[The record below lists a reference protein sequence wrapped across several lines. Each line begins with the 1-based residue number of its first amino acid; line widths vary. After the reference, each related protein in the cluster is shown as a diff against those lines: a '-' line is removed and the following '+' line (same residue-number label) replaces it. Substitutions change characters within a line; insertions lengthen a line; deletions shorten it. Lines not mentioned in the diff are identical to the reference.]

1 MAELIEV
8 TVGVI
13 GRAHGVRGDVSIE
26 VRTDEPERRFAAG
39 AVLRDGTGRRFTV
52 ARAKLVSGRLVV
64 SFTEVT
70 DRNLAEELRGTELLA
85 DVAADE
91 MPSGDD
97 EFFDRQ
103 LVGLVVLDAAGRR
116 AGTITEVLHPGA
128 QDLLVIDVDGS
139 ERLVPFVEALVPV
152 VDLAAGHVQLADV
165 GGLLSDEDA

>member
-26 VRTDEPERRFAAG
+26 VRTDEPDRRFATG
-39 AVLRDGTGRRFTV
+39 AVLRDGSGRSFTV

-70 DRNLAEELRGTELLA
+70 DRNVAEELRGTELLA
-85 DVAADE
+85 DVPADE
-91 MPSGDD
+91 MPSGQD

-103 LVGLVVLDAAGRR
+103 LVGLAVLDAAGQR